1 MGIWYLS
8 PSGRVLRFAKL
19 PKTLSRPMGEPR
31 FEPRLPAGT
40 TILENSRRTGGSL
53 GRAKPNSPKRQDLGG
68 GCLKPGAGA
77 ARLPSVFQTPAVTK
91 I

>member
-1 MGIWYLS
+1 MGIWDLS
-8 PSGRVLRFAKL
+8 PSGRVLRFTNL
-19 PKTLSRPMGEPR
+19 PKALSGQMGEPR

-40 TILENSRRTGGSL
+40 IILENCRRTEGRL

-68 GCLKPGAGA
+68 GCLEPGGGA